1 MSARLFKS
9 LLYKSA
15 QLDETIE
22 REQKRPL
29 PDRFR
34 LLRLKKLRLAIKDRL
49 QRLILERQSARLAPL
64 RVPSR
69 RLTIV

>member
-1 MSARLFKS
+1 MSARLFQS

-22 REQKRPL
+22 REHKRPL

-49 QRLILERQSARLAPL
+49 QRLILDRQSARLVPV
-64 RVPSR
+64 RVRSR
-69 RLTIV
+69 HFKIV

>member
-1 MSARLFKS
+1 MSVKLFQS

-34 LLRLKKLRLAIKDRL
+34 LIRLKKLRLAIKDRL
-49 QRLILERQSARLAPL
+49 HRLIMDRQSSRL
-64 RVPSR
+64 VPVRIRSN
-69 RLTIV
+69 RLNSI